1 MTGEGDPPGVADE
14 GQVGYRQAPKA
25 TRFEKGRSG
34 NPAGRPKGRHRR
46 APHSALFSQM
56 VTIREGGI
64 ERQVTAD
71 KAFLLYLKKQ
81 ALKEGGGPAAHACTA
96 LIEDAEV
103 RNPSGAP
110 RVTAIVRVVVR
121 PGSVTRALEP
131 LRMAKKLDP
140 YRRTARMVLEPWLVE
155 TALARLGRRLNPAE
169 QRVVLEATRTPHKVR
184 WPEWW
189 SQRP

>member
-1 MTGEGDPPGVADE
+1 MTFEDDPPNVAED
-14 GQVGYRQAPKA
+14 GPVGYRQPPKA

-34 NPAGRPKGRHRR
+34 NPAGRPKGRHRH

-81 ALKEGGGPAAHACTA
+81 ALKEGGGPAARACMA

-103 RNPSGAP
+103 RNPSGAS
-110 RVTAIVRVVVR
+110 RITAIVRVVVR
-121 PGSVTRALEP
+121 PGSVTCALEP
-131 LRMAKKLDP
+131 LRMARKLDP
-140 YRRTARMVLEPWLVE
+140 CRETVRIALEPWLVE
-155 TALARLGRRLNPAE
+155 TALTRLNSSLTPTE
-169 QRVVLEATRTPHKVR
+169 QWKIMKVTRTPHQVR
-184 WPEWW
+184 WPKWW
-189 SQRP
+189 SELP